1 MQKLSPCPIDASR
14 VAKHD
19 TGVSALNPE
28 NMRSVFHKEKFA
40 MRKRKLLERSEKT
53 ARAELLNREE
63 EGFIEGDDGE
73 PTYLIRQKEI
83 ADAYFE
89 LHLDNFGPYRISY
102 TDNGRHLL
110 LGGKKGH
117 VAALDWQTKKLH
129 CEINAMETIRDV
141 QWLHTENLYAAAQR
155 HYTYVY
161 DNQGI
166 ELHCVKQFHEIHR
179 LEFLP
184 RHFLLVGSVS
194 PTSEELSYSVLMIV
208 LTL

>member
-1 MQKLSPCPIDASR
+1 MYVSSLVAGRFNLNLEPGTVEHGCLCGSQDVKTEAVPIDASR

-40 MRKRKLLERSEKT
+40 MRKRKLLQRSEKT

-83 ADAYFE
+83 ADAVDIANASKASSHFLPTLLQQSYCLLQYFE

-117 VAALDWQTKKLH
+117 VAALDWQSKKLH
-129 CEINAMETIRDV
+129 CEINVMETIRDV
-141 QWLHTENLYAAAQR
+141 Q
-155 HYTYVY
+155 
-161 DNQGI
+161 
-166 ELHCVKQFHEIHR
+166 
-179 LEFLP
+179 
-184 RHFLLVGSVS
+184 
-194 PTSEELSYSVLMIV
+194 
-208 LTL
+208 